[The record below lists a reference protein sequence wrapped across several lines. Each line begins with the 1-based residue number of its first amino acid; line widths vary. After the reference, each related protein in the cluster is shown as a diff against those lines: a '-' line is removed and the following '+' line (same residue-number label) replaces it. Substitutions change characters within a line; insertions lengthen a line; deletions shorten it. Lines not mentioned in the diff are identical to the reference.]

1 MSKLRLLFIK
11 EAQAS
16 YISHLDLLRTFQ
28 RAFPRTE
35 LDIKHSQGYH
45 PHPIISIV
53 LPLPVGQSSDCE
65 LLDFEVTQDT
75 DGSGI
80 AEKLNTG
87 MPSGL
92 RVLDCYPAVRP
103 VRELTYLRADLTL
116 EYDNGVPE
124 NAAARLTELLGRQEL
139 VIQKRTKR
147 KDLADVDIAP
157 MIKDFSFTEGEGVV
171 AGTVTVLAQN
181 PGLNPQLLEKA
192 VERYL
197 PELTPDFLRVR
208 RRAILDAEGRDFRSC
223 PVISRIQREITQ
235 NCRKI

>member
-92 RVLDCYPAVRP
+92 RVQDCYPAVRP

-124 NAAARLTELLGRQEL
+124 NAVARLTELLGRQEL

-147 KDLADVDIAP
+147 KELADVDIAP
-157 MIKDFSFTEGEGVV
+157 MIRKADVTADEHNVFIDL
-171 AGTVTVLAQN
+171 TVQAQN
-181 PGLNPQLLEKA
+181 PGLNPQLIEKA
-192 VERYL
+192 IVAYL
-197 PELTPDFLRVR
+197 PALTPDFVRVR
-208 RRAILDAEGRDFRSC
+208 RHRILDANGQDFR
-223 PVISRIQREITQ
+223 
-235 NCRKI
+235 

>member
-11 EAQAS
+11 EAQAA

-28 RAFPRTE
+28 RCFPRTE
-35 LDIKHSQGYH
+35 LDIKHSQGFH

-65 LLDFEVTQDT
+65 LLDFEVTQTT

-92 RVLDCYPAVRP
+92 RVLDCYEAKRP
-103 VRELTYLRADLTL
+103 VRELALLRADLEL
-116 EYDNGVPE
+116 DYDNGVPE
-124 NAAARLTELLGRQEL
+124 GAVDKLKELFARPEL

-147 KDLADVDIAP
+147 KEMADVDIAP
-157 MIKDFSFTEGEGVV
+157 MIHSVELTEGESVV
-171 AGTVTVLAQN
+171 RGTVVVQAQN
-181 PGLNPQLLEKA
+181 PGLNPQLLERA
-192 VERYL
+192 IANYL
-197 PELTPDFLRVR
+197 PELVPDFVRVR
-208 RRAILDAEGRDFRSC
+208 RRELLDVDGKVFR
-223 PVISRIQREITQ
+223 
-235 NCRKI
+235 